1 MAQLGSA
8 PVWGTGGREFKSRR
22 PDIES
27 PTRNPT
33 RHASGTGGG
42 LWQRAF
48 RLETDRRTRFHLPLL
63 SFAVADGF
71 RGRTRFISTR
81 RLRHRCLHPRWRFVC
96 RCMGPPSIPSAT
108 GPPLSPTERS
118 RPGGRI
124 RPGRRAA
131 AGSPPSHAIDL
142 RTIDLRCAA
151 LLDEPRPSPGTPHQ
165 NPPTTNRGSA
175 RKSPLEIA
183 GSWEC

>member
-1 MAQLGSA
+1 L
-8 PVWGTGGREFKSRR
+8 
-22 PDIES
+22 
-27 PTRNPT
+27 
-33 RHASGTGGG
+33 
-42 LWQRAF
+42 
-48 RLETDRRTRFHLPLL
+48 RLETDRRTGFHLPLL
-63 SFAVADGF
+63 SFAVANGF

-96 RCMGPPSIPSAT
+96 RCMGAPVYPVRTPT
-108 GPPLSPTERS
+108 GPPLSPTKRS

-151 LLDEPRPSPGTPHQ
+151 LLDEPRPWPGTPHQ
-165 NPPTTNRGSA
+165 NPPAGTRLPQTGDRHGNRLS
-175 RKSPLEIA
+175 RSPGHGNVDTPRTKVGVLQA
-183 GSWEC
+183 LLVLHPRS